1 MKNNSKAFRVWF
13 AAVMIIAAVLCCTG
27 AGAET
32 AKDITKQCRFS
43 AGSGRTGTHAFSR
56 CTDRDYQTYWRT
68 SNGDKCYVE
77 VTVPAGQTASG
88 VMAQFYEETGTKI
101 NEISETYQKE
111 VDRRGYPKKKTV
123 RAKMEAVKHYIE
135 LLEQQL
141 IDPRLNQNIDTLKI
155 NKKIELW
162 KQQYEGLGYLLKK
175 I

>member
-1 MKNNSKAFRVWF
+1 MPTIR
-13 AAVMIIAAVLCCTG
+13 
-27 AGAET
+27 
-32 AKDITKQCRFS
+32 
-43 AGSGRTGTHAFSR
+43 SGWQEWLA
-56 CTDRDYQTYWRT
+56 D
-68 SNGDKCYVE
+68 
-77 VTVPAGQTASG
+77 
-88 VMAQFYEETGTKI
+88 YEETGTKI

-141 IDPRLNQNIDTLKI
+141 TDPRLNQNIDTLKI